1 MWHRIKKSQS
11 QMHYQMSMRVRPPRA
26 ERPQQAIRFSAMRT
40 SSVGQYPRVQ
50 TMMIMRSEG
59 TLIARTIGHL
69 MVRQLPARKTMVGA
83 VRRPMEVSTNPV
95 RLAPSPSVN
104 SSGLRRIASSKIAKK
119 SAKRIVNSARQLHHL
134 SCTIS
139 MEKTALLRKT
149 VISRAMRLREA
160 VKICLGS
167 LATSEMPCL

>member
-1 MWHRIKKSQS
+1 MLC
-11 QMHYQMSMRVRPPRA
+11 QMSMRVRPPRA
-26 ERPQQAIRFSAMRT
+26 ERLQQATRFSVMKT
-40 SSVGQYPRVQ
+40 SSAGQSPQVQ
-50 TMMIMRSEG
+50 TMTIMRLGG
-59 TLIARTIGHL
+59 TLIDRTIGRL

-83 VRRPMEVSTNPV
+83 VRRPMGVSTSLV
-95 RLAPSPSVN
+95 RLAPSLSVN
-104 SSGLRRIASSKIAKK
+104 SSDLRRIASSKIAKK
-119 SAKRIVNSARQLHHL
+119 SAKKIVNSARQLHHL

-149 VISRAMRLREA
+149 VINRAMRLREA